1 MEFDEYTVTLLLHN
15 PAGPRPDETDA
26 AAMQDKHMAHIA
38 DLAELGHLV
47 AAGPVFD
54 ETYRGISILTVSPED
69 ALEMKRA
76 DPAVRAGIYT
86 VQVLP
91 WRLPA
96 GAVAFQPTRF
106 PRSVAEALA

>member
-15 PAGPRPDETDA
+15 PARPRLDEAEA
-26 AAMQDKHMAHIA
+26 AAMQDTHMAHIA

-54 ETYRGISILTVSPED
+54 ETYRGISILTVPPEE
-69 ALEMKRA
+69 AAEMTSA

-86 VQVLP
+86 VKVVP

>member
-15 PAGPRPDETDA
+15 PARPRLDEAEA
-26 AAMQDKHMAHIA
+26 AAMQDKHMRHIA

-76 DPAVRAGIYT
+76 DPAVGAGIYT
-86 VQVLP
+86 VKVVP